1 MSPLYPAAGFW
12 RRIGA
17 LVYDWFLLG
26 GVLMIAQFMLVAVI
40 AGLAHGGWI
49 DLAPYGGEV
58 SRYLL
63 GKRLATLWLLL
74 WIIGFYSF
82 FWCYAGQTLGMKA
95 WRLRVQN
102 SDGSKLRATQGIVRA
117 LSALL
122 GFGNL
127 MVLFS
132 RPPRAWQDL
141 VADCE
146 VVVLP
151 PAKRKGRSSPAA

>member
-1 MSPLYPAAGFW
+1 MLHSLPRAGFW
-12 RRIGA
+12 RRIAA

-26 GVLMIAQFMLVAVI
+26 GVLMIAQFMLVTVI
-40 AGLAHGGWI
+40 AGLAYGGWI
-49 DLAPYGGEV
+49 DLTPYGGEV
-58 SRYLL
+58 SRYLQ
-63 GKRLATLWLLL
+63 GKRLATLWLML

-102 SDGSKLRATQGIVRA
+102 VGGGRLRPMQAILRA
-117 LSALL
+117 LSAIL
-122 GFGNL
+122 GLGNL
-127 MVLFS
+127 AVLLT
-132 RPPRAWQDL
+132 RERLAWQDK

-151 PAKRKGRSSPAA
+151 KAETTQSDAAT

>member
-1 MSPLYPAAGFW
+1 MSIACTTAGFG

-17 LVYDWFLLG
+17 LVYDWFLLA
-26 GVLMIAQFMLVAVI
+26 GVLMIAQFMLVAAI
-40 AGLAHGGWI
+40 AGLAYGGWI

-58 SRYLL
+58 SRYLV
-63 GKRLATLWLLL
+63 GKRLATLWLLF
-74 WIIGFYSF
+74 WIVGFYSF

-102 SDGSKLRATQGIVRA
+102 SDGSKLRTTQGIVRA

-132 RPPRAWQDL
+132 RPQRAWQDL

-151 PAKRKGRSSPAA
+151 KAAKKPSGPAA